1 MTALGDLNIPTQAK
15 TGLEWAAKNT
25 YIQFLVKLIT
35 ANADN
40 KSHTL
45 LHVAAVAANTPN
57 ASQGSI
63 CNTVLTSC
71 STYHDLASVP
81 SVSGLAIQLIANY

>member
-25 YIQFLVKLIT
+25 YIQFLEKLIT

-45 LHVAAVAANTPN
+45 LHVAAVAANTPK
-57 ASQGSI
+57 ASQGSL
-63 CNTVLTSC
+63 CNSVLTSC
-71 STYHDLASVP
+71 SPTRDLASVP
-81 SVSGLAIQLIANY
+81 SVGGLAVPLVASY